1 MMSSMTPFIVEPSMP
16 TLATSA
22 RPSVSAKAVAAVRR
36 GLRRELVDASFPTD
50 LNGAPMMAPRP
61 PTRGIDSAG
70 PAIQMAATIP
80 TPFMPPTMVR
90 PLSLGFE
97 AWSPERIASTGGMA
111 PARAA
116 GAQAASTVI
125 SRPATS
131 GTMTA
136 EGVAVRPLPGMSKPN
151 APMARYSSW
160 DRPKPA
166 ATPSSDPTRPT
177 MTASMTTEPVSW
189 PRDAP
194 SARSSAN
201 SLVRWATSMEK
212 VLEMMNVPTS
222 SPINPKATRK

>member
-1 MMSSMTPFIVEPSMP
+1 M
-16 TLATSA
+16 
-22 RPSVSAKAVAAVRR
+22 RR

-70 PAIQMAATIP
+70 PAIQIAATAATAPYP
-80 TPFMPPTMVR
+80 TRRARAPVPPSVHCSAQPMSATAASARIAPMMVR

-125 SRPATS
+125 SRPATR

-136 EGVAVRPLPGMSKPN
+136 DGVAVRPLPGMSKPN
-151 APMARYSSW
+151 APMARYSTW

-166 ATPSSDPTRPT
+166 ATPSSEPTSPT